1 MLWGG
6 SLNKFYRVM
15 WSAGATIFWGGLA
28 VGIPFWIFFTT
39 VIASCQFDEYSKFV
53 SPDQSIRAVVVIA
66 DCGAST
72 DWQTQIYAEKLDG
85 SFKTTNLIRL
95 KGHPKDIDFK
105 IDWSENKKLIISDF
119 EFDKMLGINKQGWGG
134 VLKVEFKVKTSQIAP
149 VR

>member
-1 MLWGG
+1 
-6 SLNKFYRVM
+6 
-15 WSAGATIFWGGLA
+15 
-28 VGIPFWIFFTT
+28 
-39 VIASCQFDEYSKFV
+39 
-53 SPDQSIRAVVVIA
+53 
-66 DCGAST
+66 
-72 DWQTQIYAEKLDG
+72 
-85 SFKTTNLIRL
+85 L